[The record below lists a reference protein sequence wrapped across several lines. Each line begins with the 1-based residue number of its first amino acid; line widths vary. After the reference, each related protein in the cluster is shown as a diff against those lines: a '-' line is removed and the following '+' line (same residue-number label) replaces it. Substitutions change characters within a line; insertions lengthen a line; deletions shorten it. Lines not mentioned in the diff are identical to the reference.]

1 MKTKSEQ
8 AAINMLNRGVSVDK
22 VARKSGL
29 SKAWL
34 ELQKE
39 RKI

>member
-1 MKTKSEQ
+1 MNLREKT
-8 AAINMLNRGVSVDK
+8 AVNMLNRGMSVTE